1 MLLMLCGLLV
11 SCGGLESSAHRLEKQ
26 IARQTAVAV
35 EITEGVV
42 SLLGSS
48 SVDSLLSFTT
58 ENREVLFYV
67 FNDYR
72 LVYWSQ
78 NGLSGGQVHINGY
91 DRWYYQLFDNARWLY
106 HATTFR

>member
-1 MLLMLCGLLV
+1 MTDFASGRSGLLRHKAAGVAVVMLLMLCGLLV

-58 ENREVLFYV
+58 NRRNWLRVPWFSGQPSYLHVL
-67 FNDYR
+67 
-72 LVYWSQ
+72 
-78 NGLSGGQVHINGY
+78 
-91 DRWYYQLFDNARWLY
+91 RW
-106 HATTFR
+106 